1 MKGRTAAALL
11 LATAGQQSLAGD
23 WAAGSYAC
31 TVEQAVGI
39 HVHRDQTIEG
49 RLTPDPA
56 RFTLNLAPLDP
67 ECGGLSFAHTT
78 VGIAL
83 RCAADSSTAVV
94 GSELGGTLYQWAFP
108 GQTFIN
114 IQGTILLQLARDG
127 HQFMWTFTMP
137 DYSSS
142 YHGSCQPTS

>member
-11 LATAGQQSLAGD
+11 LATASQQSLATD
-23 WAAGSYAC
+23 WGPGSYDC

-39 HVHRDQTIEG
+39 HVHRDHTSEG

-56 RFTLNLAPLDP
+56 RFTLALAPLDAG
-67 ECGGLSFAHTT
+67 CGDLSVAHTT

-94 GSELGGTLYQWAFP
+94 GGELGGTLYQWAFP

-127 HQFMWTFTMP
+127 LQFMWTFTTP

-142 YHGSCQPTS
+142 YHGTCQSTG